1 MIKNNRSR
9 AYVIANLS
17 TNHEGNVELANEM
30 IEKACVSKH
39 NNINLY
45 YTNDNFMVNNKV

>member
-1 MIKNNRSR
+1 MIKNNRNR

-30 IEKACVSKH
+30 IEKACVSEH
-39 NNINLY
+39 NNIIYFIILY
-45 YTNDNFMVNNKV
+45 YNILII